1 MSITRRRC
9 WERIALIEHGKALVR
24 FLTRKPNAY
33 HEEAVQFLADAFD
46 VKIHQSTIS
55 RALKKLGIVRY
66 HQRKP
71 VPGENEEGG
80 AKWLPGPGPRPSTLV
95 DVRSIDP
102 ALQNMTPSCAPH
114 PSEIQRP
121 LGFPTQPRTPLESD
135 NPQPSQNLRPPEN
148 QHPPSQIPRAPELQR
163 TPENYRNGNTTTG
176 IANNNTQ
183 ENLLPILQSDVLA
196 NAGGNT

>member
-1 MSITRRRC
+1 MSITRQRC
-9 WERIALIEHGKALVR
+9 WERIALTGYWKALLR

-33 HEEAVQFLADAFD
+33 HEEVVQFLADAFD

-66 HQRKP
+66 HQKKP
-71 VPGENEEGG
+71 VPGESEEDG
-80 AKWLPGPGPRPSTLV
+80 AKWLPGPGPRPSMLV

-121 LGFPTQPRTPLESD
+121 LEVPSQSWTPLESGH
-135 NPQPSQNLRPPEN
+135 PQPSQNLRPPEN
-148 QHPPSQIPRAPELQR
+148 QHPPQIPLAPEPQR
-163 TPENYRNGNTTTG
+163 TPENHRSGNIATG
-176 IANNNTQ
+176 IANNNIQ
-183 ENLLPILQSDVLA
+183 ENLLPVLQSNVSA
-196 NAGGNT
+196 NAGGDT